1 MILHYRKKPVAIQ
14 TVIWTGDNVTE
25 MVEFSPNCF
34 TYHRDNIITLQIVTL
49 EGTMTATIGDYIIKG
64 IKGEV
69 YPCKPDI
76 FLLTYEPINLDKDGS
91 GN

>member
-1 MILHYRKKPVAIQ
+1 MILHYRKKPVVIE
-14 TVIWTGDNVTE
+14 TVIWTGENVVE

-34 TYHRDNIITLQIVTL
+34 TYHREGIITLQIVTL

-69 YPCKPDI
+69 SICKKNL
-76 FLLTYEPINLDKDGS
+76 FLEMYDEVN
-91 GN
+91 

>member
-1 MILHYRKKPVAIQ
+1 MILHYRKKPVAIE

-34 TYHRDNIITLQIVTL
+34 TYHRDNVITLQIVTL

-64 IKGEV
+64 IKNEV
-69 YPCKPDI
+69 YPCKSDI

>member
-1 MILHYRKKPVAIQ
+1 MILHYKKKPVAIE
-14 TVIWTGDNVTE
+14 TIIWTGENVVE

-34 TYHRDNIITLQIVTL
+34 TYHRDNVITLQIVTL

-69 YPCKPDI
+69 SICKKNL
-76 FLLTYEPINLDKDGS
+76 FLEMYDEVN
-91 GN
+91 